1 MFTNASKYIKDFEK
15 NSKDNPLHES
25 LLTYLKIN
33 PVRSK
38 RDVRYL
44 VEYMYK
50 NHMLED
56 NMCYIYIQFL
66 FNGNVFQKAFEQLVK
81 ELDEERIKS
90 NNQAKKN
97 NKGTNNGKAASKEEY
112 IKSLCDDEEKD
123 ELESFLSATHY
134 VNWKHV
140 RNGKKVYIFEPELD
154 YYMINPLQIK
164 PGNVPLLNISNLEK
178 FYNWLPPVRF
188 RIDRKFNI
196 SHFEFQAF
204 FKAIDLCDQLRKALK
219 DPIFKNKLWK
229 IHKTTHTLDWNHVI
243 TTKTSYIIQPVVCGL
258 TIEGIRLSRKNRPSN
273 IAQLVKKYPGL
284 PDVTFRITQDFQVTG
299 LNVSLVDEI
308 IDFCVAKDQQIWE
321 EEQKR
326 MAKEQEERKRIQEE
340 NRRKKLQE
348 TYERLRKKGVDMTVF
363 KETFTLKWS
372 EVRFYNRYFMFE
384 PQLGNRIGKNRITPL
399 RVDDYRCKTSF
410 NYILSYFQDRLPA
423 ITYKITTEFGIELN
437 SKPLFEAA
445 LTYLT
450 KEQARIDAGISVMS
464 SAGRITLVTKRSFE
478 SALSKAA
485 AMKPEDFKRYKSKF
499 IDFLVEKQ
507 MDEYK
512 VVPVSENVSHSRS
525 SYDEASFIFTAKSW
539 DGRIFIIIE
548 NVNPD
553 RSTLLF
559 KVERDMYMTALH
571 TIFDYIQSD
580 VINKRSAIRDGDID
594 FGNIGILAYW
604 TFNHDSYI
612 DWKYRLMGYLD

>member
-1 MFTNASKYIKDFEK
+1 MITNKIKYIKDFEK

-33 PVRSK
+33 PIKGK
-38 RDVRYL
+38 RDVKYL
-44 VEYMYK
+44 VEYMHK

-56 NMCYIYIQFL
+56 NMCYIYVRFL
-66 FNGNVFQKAFEQLVK
+66 FDGTCFQKVFGQLVK
-81 ELDEERIKS
+81 ELD
-90 NNQAKKN
+90 
-97 NKGTNNGKAASKEEY
+97 NGKNTSNCITKHSERGMKDSRSADKEEY

-123 ELESFLSATHY
+123 ELEYFLSSTHF
-134 VNWKHV
+134 VDWKHV
-140 RNGKKVYIFEPELD
+140 RNGKKAYIFEPEIE
-154 YYMINPLQIK
+154 YYRINPLQIK
-164 PGNVPLLNISNLEK
+164 PENVPLLNISNLEK
-178 FYNWLPPVRF
+178 YYKWLPPVRF

-196 SHFEFQAF
+196 SHFEFKAF
-204 FKAIDLCDQLRKALK
+204 FKAIDLCDQLRKTLK
-219 DPIFKNKLWK
+219 DPILKNKLWK
-229 IHKTTHTLDWNHVI
+229 IHKTTHTLDWNHII

-258 TIEGIRLSRKNRPSN
+258 TIEGIRLRRKNRPSD
-273 IAQLVKKYPGL
+273 IAQLIKKYPGL
-284 PDVTFRITQDFQVTG
+284 PDVTFRITEDFQVTG

-308 IDFCVAKDQQIWE
+308 IDFCVAKDQRIWE

-326 MAKEQEERKRIQEE
+326 IAEEQEERKRIQEE

-363 KETFTLKWS
+363 TETFTLKWS
-372 EVRFYNRYFMFE
+372 EVRFYNRYFIFE
-384 PQLGNRIGKNRITPL
+384 PQLGNRIGKNKITPL
-399 RVDDYRCKTSF
+399 RVDDYRCKPSF
-410 NYILSYFQDRLPA
+410 NYILSYFQDRLPG
-423 ITYKITTEFGIELN
+423 ISYKITTDFKVELG

-445 LTYLT
+445 LSYLT
-450 KEQARIDAGISVMS
+450 KEQARIDAGVSVMS
-464 SAGRITLVTKRSFE
+464 SAGRITAVTKRSFE

-485 AMKPEDFKRYKSKF
+485 AMKPEDFKKYKSKF
-499 IDFLVEKQ
+499 IDFLVEQQ

-525 SYDEASFIFTAKSW
+525 SYEEASFIFTAKSW
-539 DGRIFIIIE
+539 DGRVFIIIE

-559 KVERDMYMTALH
+559 KVELDMYMTALH
-571 TIFDYIQSD
+571 AIFDYIQSD

-612 DWKYRLMGYLD
+612 DWMYRLKSYFA